1 MAGLATEPASSQ
13 GRRPG
18 QGSPAST
25 SEAAPRAVRSPTAV
39 RPLTAYLFLIP
50 YLGLFVLFVLAP
62 IAYGL
67 WISLHDWDF
76 LLPGKPFVGLQNYI
90 DLFTP
95 GSTTSGPFWA
105 GMRATAIFTVLSV
118 PLLVVLPLLIAVPL
132 ARKFPGRNFFRA
144 VVFAPF
150 VLGVAVVG
158 ILWRYLLDPNV
169 GVIASILDVFG
180 IDSPPWLTATP
191 WVWGALLIPTL
202 WWTLG
207 YNMVIYLAGLQDIPR
222 ELYEAAEMDGA
233 SRTQQFFNVTLPGLR
248 QVTVFVV
255 TITILAS
262 ANLFGQS
269 FLITQGQPGRET
281 RSAIMQIAE
290 EGLGRF
296 NMGSASAMSTIMTLV
311 LVLVSVVSLL
321 FLRARDAK

>member
-1 MAGLATEPASSQ
+1 MAGTATEPASSR

-18 QGSPAST
+18 RDTVS
-25 SEAAPRAVRSPTAV
+25 APDVVPGAVKSPTAAS
-39 RPLTAYLFLIP
+39 PLTAYLFLAP
-50 YLGLFVLFVLAP
+50 YLALFVLFVLAP
-62 IAYGL
+62 VLYGL
-67 WISLHDWDF
+67 WISLHEWDF

-95 GSTTSGPFWA
+95 GTTTSGPFWQS
-105 GMRATAIFTVLSV
+105 MRATAIFTVLSV
-118 PLLVVLPLLIAVPL
+118 PLLVVLPLLIAVLL

-144 VVFAPF
+144 VIFAPY
-150 VLGVAVVG
+150 VLGVAVIG

-169 GVIASILDVFG
+169 GVLASFLDRVG
-180 IDSPPWLTATP
+180 IDSPPWLTDTP
-191 WVWGALLIPTL
+191 WVRGALDIPTI

-207 YNMVIYLAGLQDIPR
+207 YNMVIFLAGLQDISR

-233 SRTQQFFNVTLPGLR
+233 SPVQQFRNVTLPGLR
-248 QVTVFVV
+248 PITIFVV
-255 TITILAS
+255 TITLLAS

-269 FLITQGQPGRET
+269 YIITQGQPGVET

-296 NMGSASAMSTIMTLV
+296 NMGSSAAMSTILTLS
-311 LVLVSVVSLL
+311 LLLVSLAML
-321 FLRARDAK
+321 ALTRERNAK